1 MKILVLRRTIVAAVA
16 ALILAA
22 PAGAQGLREI
32 TYALPSKSL
41 LGSPARIAEEMGLFA
56 KRGLQP
62 KFSYVDSTSGTA
74 TALLS
79 GSVDFGTTGTNEP
92 IAAAARNQHLL
103 IISNHYKGLA
113 GALVLSKAAVDKL
126 GVKPDAP
133 LAERLKAVNGLLIAS
148 TSKVSSFTVSYEGVI
163 RSVGAEP
170 RFTYMAVGAM
180 EAALETGAV
189 DGAILTAPLWTTP
202 VLRGAGVLWLSP
214 AKGDLDYKFMPSA
227 ASVTT
232 TTPAY
237 AAAHPD
243 VVKKVI
249 DVFAELAADF
259 RDHPDLV
266 KAAITKLFPEIT
278 PQAQDMVL
286 QLEAASFET
295 KPLTPADIKHD
306 IDYMKLSGMDLGPID
321 KVDPASVLP
330 KP

>member
-1 MKILVLRRTIVAAVA
+1 MSVFALTGPAWAAD
-16 ALILAA
+16 L
-22 PAGAQGLREI
+22 QEI

-56 KRGLQP
+56 KRGLKP
-62 KFSYVDSTSGTA
+62 TFSYVDSTSGTA

-92 IAAAARNQHLL
+92 IAAAARGQHLL
-103 IISNHYKGLA
+103 IVANHYKGLA
-113 GALVLSKAAVDKL
+113 GALILSKAAVTKL

-133 LAERLKAVNGLLIAS
+133 LADRLKAVNGLVIAS
-148 TSKVSSFTVSYEGVI
+148 TSKVSSFTVSYEGAI

-180 EAALETGAV
+180 EAALEQGAV
-189 DGAILTAPLWTTP
+189 DGAVLTAPLWTTP
-202 VLRGAGVLWLSP
+202 VLRGVGVLWLSP

-243 VVKKVI
+243 VVRKVA
-249 DVFAELAADF
+249 DVYDELAADF
-259 RDHPDLV
+259 KDHPDLV
-266 KAAITKLFPEIT
+266 KAAIVKLFPEI
-278 PQAQDMVL
+278 PSQAWDMVL
-286 QLEAASFET
+286 TLEAQSFET
-295 KPLTPADIKHD
+295 KPLTPADIAHD
-306 IDYMKLSGMDLGPID
+306 IAYMKMSGMDLGPID
-321 KVDPASVLP
+321 KVDPASVLYQR
-330 KP
+330 